1 VTVSNARSWPGLVVA
16 GEPVVIPRRIYNPEP
31 SPGFARGLGGVEA
44 VVAAAIYSR
53 NHDGYVR
60 QRQLAALLGSDEPWA
75 APFIVALLGEYVI
88 EICLEIERFARTEF
102 PARPAMRQSMSAFFA
117 ANRPFIELT
126 RQRAISYWLCD
137 FRSVHARLDAAP
149 ALAALAIFGG

>member
-1 VTVSNARSWPGLVVA
+1 VARPGGPALA
-16 GEPVVIPRRIYNPEP
+16 
-31 SPGFARGLGGVEA
+31 A
-44 VVAAAIYSR
+44 VIYSR

-88 EICLEIERFARTEF
+88 EICLEIERFALTEF
-102 PARPAMRQSMSAFFA
+102 AARPAMRQSMSAFFA

-126 RQRAISYWLCD
+126 RQRAISY
-137 FRSVHARLDAAP
+137 RLGWTSR
-149 ALAALAIFGG
+149 LGRTSRLSGRG